1 MLLFIHS
8 LVILIWT
15 FLLFFY
21 FIRGAER
28 KQVEVNINYF
38 ISLSIH
44 TIPLITWLL
53 FVFWGEK

>member
-28 KQVEVNINYF
+28 KQVEVNIKWIN
-38 ISLSIH
+38 IKINEKLS
-44 TIPLITWLL
+44 
-53 FVFWGEK
+53 KN

>member
-1 MLLFIHS
+1 MFLIHS

-21 FIRGAER
+21 FIRGAKR
-28 KQVEVNINYF
+28 QQVEVNINYF
-38 ISLSIH
+38 IALSIH

-53 FVFWGEK
+53 FVFMG